1 MNFILIVAIAVLLA
15 ENLRKD
21 RQIRELKE
29 MTVTDPL
36 TGLHNR
42 RYFRQTTSTEKLEKM
57 EGTMFMLTS
66 DIDHFKVINDTYGHS
81 AGDYIL
87 KELSKIL
94 KKSVRHSDDVIRT
107 GGEEFSI
114 TLKET
119 NRKRALSVAERIR
132 SRVESHSFVYNGTQI
147 KVTISIGLAQYEQG
161 DTAEFLYKKSD
172 RALYASKENGRN
184 RVTVYSDKIQ
194 GGK

>member
-1 MNFILIVAIAVLLA
+1 MNFILIIAIALLLV

-21 RQIRELKE
+21 RKIAELKQQ
-29 MTVTDPL
+29 TVTDPL

-42 RYFRQTTSTEKLEKM
+42 RYFRQTVTEETLCDCEGST
-57 EGTMFMLTS
+57 FMLTA
-66 DIDHFKVINDTYGHS
+66 DIDHFKKINDTYGHT

-94 KKSVRHSDDVIRT
+94 TKSVRNTDTVIRT

-114 TLKET
+114 TLYSASKKKAMEI
-119 NRKRALSVAERIR
+119 AERIR
-132 SRVESHSFVYNGTQI
+132 SRVENYKFKFNGKQI
-147 KVTISIGLAQYEQG
+147 KVTISIGLAEYEKG
-161 DTAEFLYKKSD
+161 DTLEFLYKKSD

-184 RVTVYSDKIQ
+184 RITVFGDEK
-194 GGK
+194 